1 MGNKFKSELCN
12 DKMTFEE
19 CELTILRHSVDETT
33 EIQGKRVVNSEDIKR
48 MITILENFLMDKKLI
63 CYGGTAINNIL
74 PKSAQFYNRDIEIPD
89 YDFFSKNAL
98 NDTKELSDIFFN
110 EGFTDVEAKS
120 GVHKGTY
127 KVFVNFIP
135 IADITSLYPDI
146 YDNLGKEA
154 ITILGIRY
162 CPPNYLRMSMYLELS
177 RPAGDVS
184 RWEKVLKRLTL
195 LNKYYPIKPEIDCK
209 KVKKE
214 PLEKKEKKSKK
225 ERSKYESGEKK
236 EEKENVYS
244 IIKSSFIDEGV
255 VFFGGYA
262 TYLYSEYMPKNVQNI
277 VTNLEI
283 FDVLSETP
291 DKSAM
296 MIKERLENAGI
307 KNVKEVKHNA
317 FEDIIPENVEIK
329 VNNKTY
335 AFIYKPIACHNY
347 NVVTIN
353 QEKVNIATID
363 TMLSFY
369 LAFIYVNDKNYNKDR
384 ILCIAKYLFE
394 LEQHNRLSQ
403 NSILKRFSTECYGVQ
418 KGLTSIR
425 AEKAEMFK
433 KLSKDRGSKEYEEWF
448 LKYVP
453 SQQSKNEKEK
463 HSKKVEKYVKQVD
476 KKIEE
481 EEKEGITLT
490 DKNKKVEEENE
501 IAVQEIQKDIMK
513 KRSLDKDIKSKK
525 FAKFRSAIKKK
536 RNTQKKKKSLLSKFF
551 GKKTKKGLF
560 F

>member
-1 MGNKFKSELCN
+1 MGKKFKTDLCS

-19 CELTILRHSVDETT
+19 CELTILRHSVDKTT
-33 EIQGKRVVNSEDIKR
+33 EIQGKRAVNNDDIKK
-48 MITILENFLMDKKLI
+48 MLTILENFLVNKKLI

-74 PKSAQFYNRDIEIPD
+74 PKSVQFYNREVEIPD

-98 NDTKELSDIFFN
+98 NDAKELSDIFFN

-135 IADITSLYPDI
+135 IADITSLFPDI
-146 YDNLGKEA
+146 YDNLAKES
-154 ITILGIRY
+154 ITIMGIRY

-195 LNKYYPIKPEIDCK
+195 LNKYYPIKPEIDCR
-209 KVKKE
+209 KVKDNSLKHKE
-214 PLEKKEKKSKK
+214 NKSKRENKNEK
-225 ERSKYESGEKK
+225 E
-236 EEKENVYS
+236 ENVYS
-244 IIKSSFIDEGV
+244 IIKESFIEQGA

-262 TYLYSEYMPKNVQNI
+262 THLYSKYMPKNVQPI
-277 VTNLEI
+277 VDNVQI

-291 DKSAM
+291 DKCALI
-296 MIKERLENAGI
+296 IKERLANAGI
-307 KNVKEVKHNA
+307 TNVKEINHEGI
-317 FEDIIPENVEIK
+317 EDIIPENIEIK
-329 VNNKTY
+329 INNKTHAY
-335 AFIYKPIACHNY
+335 IYKPIACHNY
-347 NVVTIN
+347 NVITIN
-353 QEKVNIATID
+353 GEKVNIATID

-369 LAFIYVNDKNYNKDR
+369 LAFIYVNNKHYNKDR

-403 NSILKRFSTECYGVQ
+403 NGILKRFSTDCYGVQ
-418 KGLTSIR
+418 KGLTNVR

-433 KLSKDRGSKEYEEWF
+433 KLSKEKNSKEFEEWF

-453 SQQSKNEKEK
+453 SQQTKTERKQ
-463 HSKKVEKYVKQVD
+463 HSEKVEKYVKEVD
-476 KKIEE
+476 KTIE
-481 EEKEGITLT
+481 KGK
-490 DKNKKVEEENE
+490 DEENHFDEDREKKLSEKDKELLYKDE
-501 IAVQEIQKDIMK
+501 INEDNK
-513 KRSLDKDIKSKK
+513 KSKK
-525 FAKFRSAIKKK
+525 SKKTRYMSK
-536 RNTQKKKKSLLSKFF
+536 KTRKTQRNKKSMMPSFF
-551 GKKTKKGLF
+551 GKKTRKGIF

>member
-33 EIQGKRVVNSEDIKR
+33 EIQGKRAVNSEDIKR
-48 MITILENFLMDKKLI
+48 MITILENFLMNKKLI

-74 PKSAQFYNRDIEIPD
+74 PKSAQFYNRDVEIPD

-98 NDTKELSDIFFN
+98 SDTKELSDIFFN

-177 RPAGDVS
+177 RPAGDVT

-225 ERSKYESGEKK
+225 DRSKYESGEKK
-236 EEKENVYS
+236 EHNENAYS
-244 IIKSSFIDEGV
+244 IIKSAFIDEGV

-262 TYLYSEYMPKNVQNI
+262 SYLYSKYMPKNVQNI
-277 VTNLEI
+277 VTNVEI

-296 MIKERLENAGI
+296 MIRERLENAGI
-307 KNVKEVKHNA
+307 KNVKEIKHEA
-317 FEDIIPENVEIK
+317 IEDIIPENVEIK
-329 VNNKTY
+329 INNKTY

-353 QEKVNIATID
+353 EEKVNIATID

-403 NSILKRFSTECYGVQ
+403 NSILKRFSTDCYGIQ

-433 KLSKDRGSKEYEEWF
+433 KLSNNRGSREYEEWF

-476 KKIEE
+476 KTIEE
-481 EEKEGITLT
+481 EEKEGITMT
-490 DKNKKVEEENE
+490 EKNKKVEEETE
-501 IAVQEIQKDIMK
+501 VEVQKIQKDIMK
-513 KRSLDKDIKSKK
+513 KSLLEKDIKSKK
-525 FAKFRSAIKKK
+525 FEKFRSAIKKK
-536 RNTQKKKKSLLSKFF
+536 RKTQKNKKSLLSKFF
-551 GKKTKKGLF
+551 GKKTKRGLF